1 MTLRRKTAVLVLA
14 VALITGMVLLALQAR
29 TQPAG
34 APVDRSLAN
43 LPPPT
48 EAREA
53 VSGAIAAPSPDAER
67 VIEQGPVEPPA
78 TTDQSTE
85 TAEQPCVNWRAFGD
99 LPEVRAEYERMSP
112 IMPFGQDF
120 QVFLGLDTPSLE
132 ALAEQGDSAA
142 MAMLGSMRQMQSR
155 GIPEEFAV
163 TVAASGFRSTVGT
176 GVFQNMQRTVP
187 TDEER
192 TELLIEAQSWFTQS
206 AEHGR
211 VGSLLQLAGVQRR
224 LGETPVSLGWITAED
239 WDALDEE
246 ARDNLRLNDVYL
258 QALTTLA
265 PELATGMGTAMLDRV
280 TATDLSTNI
289 ANKIADD
296 LLNATATNNAQV
308 PVLAPSAVPSWAE
321 MESRVCDNSGFG
333 LRRRRR

>member
-1 MTLRRKTAVLVLA
+1 MTQRRKTAILALAGALIAGLA
-14 VALITGMVLLALQAR
+14 VLALQAR
-29 TQPAG
+29 TRPGG
-34 APVDRSLAN
+34 APVDSSATNPQPPVPQKAPAN
-43 LPPPT
+43 IAT
-48 EAREA
+48 
-53 VSGAIAAPSPDAER
+53 AAP
-67 VIEQGPVEPPA
+67 GPNVTTAVGQA
-78 TTDQSTE
+78 TTELPAVTDQDTDA
-85 TAEQPCVNWRAFGD
+85 AEQPCVNWREFGD

-163 TVAASGFRSTVGT
+163 TVAASGFRGSVGT
-176 GVFQNMQRTVP
+176 GVFQNMQRTEP

-206 AEHGR
+206 TEHGR
-211 VGSLLQLAGVQRR
+211 VGSLLQLAGIQRR

-239 WDALDEE
+239 WDALDDD
-246 ARDNLRLNDVYL
+246 ARDNLRLSDVYL

-280 TATDLSTNI
+280 TATELTTEM

-296 LLNATATNNAQV
+296 LLNAAAANNVQI
-308 PVLAPSAVPSWAE
+308 PVLAPSEVPSWTE
-321 MESRVCDNSGFG
+321 MESRICNNSGFN
-333 LRRRRR
+333 LRRGRR